1 MKIGL
6 IKYISLNFFVS
17 LISLLLYPIIIY
29 ANDYNQDQP
38 NTQSLKNIFDNNNM
52 SIPDDHFEEVRFG
65 IRITE
70 FKEINNR
77 NEIIPNIKN
86 VYQHTLKGKLLKTN
100 HFYIKNYHI
109 QTIPEEWNETNKYYA
124 VKIIASLRF
133 GERGDVEERLGE
145 LKLGGLLK
153 GKRSPYILHALSK
166 VTFNNSFG
174 TPTVSI
180 LAGYNPRPEMIGKSK
195 LANKNL

>member
-17 LISLLLYPIIIY
+17 LISLQLYPIIIY
-29 ANDYNQDQP
+29 ANDYNQDQA

-52 SIPDDHFEEVRFG
+52 SIPDDHFEDVRFG

-70 FKEINNR
+70 FKEINNH
-77 NEIIPNIKN
+77 NEIIPSIKN

-109 QTIPEEWNETNKYYA
+109 ETIPEEWNEK
-124 VKIIASLRF
+124 
-133 GERGDVEERLGE
+133 VE
-145 LKLGGLLK
+145 
-153 GKRSPYILHALSK
+153 Y
-166 VTFNNSFG
+166 
-174 TPTVSI
+174 
-180 LAGYNPRPEMIGKSK
+180 
-195 LANKNL
+195 